1 MTAPD
6 NAMALGRADQAAQ
19 ANFERD
25 DLSSPMSACP
35 AREAELF
42 VVPARYALAEMNPEH
57 ACVKP
62 GNTLKS
68 QPMAVRR
75 LRQGY
80 LYLWHGEGPLR
91 RFGVGKNGCLTEQDL
106 DDQSREPIDEGTL
119 AGLALNKHQD
129 AWLMYADMP
138 LTAKFCQQLTEPGIR
153 QQRMRRIALPQ
164 VAQQLQATHC
174 PALADAPQ
182 LIAELMPGIRDQV
195 LASDH
200 HNKGDQYRAV
210 ADIIGKQAAS
220 NPTPENIKAY
230 VDAMHRARE
239 REDAAGRHPEAAQSP
254 PGVWSADA
262 WDVPAAEAWLDQ
274 ATRQAN
280 GLYGIFAVVDDHLG
294 VLRDLNQAQATVNQ
308 RHEDWEAENGHKALL
323 AGFINSLIQ
332 EDGAEV
338 ASQLSYR
345 YMDRDLLLTADQG
358 EAMLQAQRDL
368 QPLLARE
375 TAINQHYR
383 HQAGHAAADNLIAD
397 IRRQEQAILAPL
409 RELLPSDI
417 SDIEG
422 QLHDLVMAYRADKAR
437 NMTDSK
443 SGHQVPERVRLE
455 EMNAWI
461 AEVADTHHQWL
472 AERREQIHADQR
484 QALPLHRQA
493 LWYTDYDNVG
503 HCELLSR
510 LALASLSM
518 LCSSGPGVQ
527 IAKNMLRSP
536 DPALPFSLLTTG
548 FSPSLTNFL
557 DGAGRANNIQDVL
570 IAPTGD
576 AAREL
581 LAGLVAAGKLD
592 WLNSLSSKTDHPLH
606 RTIGHLSSALVAL
619 LEEHLKGLSA
629 MPATLVEQFPKP
641 IQALFLRMRATTQ
654 DFVFEKARDGLRLA
668 GENGR
673 KLNAWALDAGKR
685 IQQGLTPNA
694 LRGVNHYGGVLP
706 LAALLL
712 NGANLFQLTL
722 RDQGREHDG
731 VRLSEHVSAIF
742 FTGAALSAATAMA
755 LDARGT
761 TELQRG
767 WFKAPTITLMGFA
780 TGLLAGIASIFGLVK
795 LGFEMHKE
803 DAYWTTD
810 HWARLGREGAMSG
823 LMGVQTGL
831 GGYATWMVITNQW
844 TTAQAV
850 RWFSLRMVPV
860 GWLVLLVEGLYFVWD
875 KWLKDSEM
883 QLFLEQCC
891 WGRVRRW
898 NDSPEQQEK
907 ELQAL
912 LTLLFKPNLQ
922 AEGYAQVERV
932 GFDGAAI
939 NGYRTKTLQLTL
951 PGADTNT
958 QLYLCLAKTD
968 GHMAQDHTAALLSSL
983 RSAWLPAQQGMGLR
997 LSGTLPPVTGTW
1009 ELRVLYH
1016 SPLAMSSGVLDKDTL
1031 TIGGQNGVRY
1041 LIRGQRVT
1049 EHLGTAGNLASDRL
1063 PAHKVDSV
1071 LLKPKERI

>member
-1 MTAPD
+1 A
-6 NAMALGRADQAAQ
+6 
-19 ANFERD
+19 
-25 DLSSPMSACP
+25 
-35 AREAELF
+35 
-42 VVPARYALAEMNPEH
+42 
-57 ACVKP
+57 
-62 GNTLKS
+62 
-68 QPMAVRR
+68 
-75 LRQGY
+75 
-80 LYLWHGEGPLR
+80 
-91 RFGVGKNGCLTEQDL
+91 
-106 DDQSREPIDEGTL
+106 
-119 AGLALNKHQD
+119 
-129 AWLMYADMP
+129 
-138 LTAKFCQQLTEPGIR
+138 
-153 QQRMRRIALPQ
+153 
-164 VAQQLQATHC
+164 
-174 PALADAPQ
+174 
-182 LIAELMPGIRDQV
+182 
-195 LASDH
+195 ASDPSP
-200 HNKGDQYRAV
+200 D
-210 ADIIGKQAAS
+210 
-220 NPTPENIKAY
+220 TIKAY
-230 VDAMHRARE
+230 VDAMRWTRE
-239 REDAAGRHPEAAQSP
+239 REDAAGRHPEAAQNP

-345 YMDRDLLLTADQG
+345 YRDRELLLTPDQG

-383 HQAGHAAADNLIAD
+383 HQIGHAAADNLIAD

-409 RELLPSDI
+409 REFLP

-422 QLHDLVMAYRADKAR
+422 QLHDLVMSYRADKAR
-437 NMTDSK
+437 NMTDSR
-443 SGHQVPERVRLE
+443 SGHQVAERVRLDD
-455 EMNAWI
+455 MNAWI
-461 AEVADTHHQWL
+461 TEVADTHHHWL
-472 AERREQIHADQR
+472 TERREQIHADQK
-484 QALPLHRQA
+484 QALPLHGPA
-493 LWYTDYDNVG
+493 LWYVDYDNVG
-503 HCELLSR
+503 HCELLSK

-641 IQALFLRMRATTQ
+641 IQALFLRMRAINQ

-712 NGANLFQLTL
+712 NGANLSQLTL
-722 RDQGREHDG
+722 RDQGREHDE
-731 VRLSEHVSAIF
+731 VRLFEHASAYLS
-742 FTGAALSAATAMA
+742 TGAALSAATAMA
-755 LDARGT
+755 WNARGKD
-761 TELQRG
+761 EVMLHRG
-767 WFKAPTITLMGFA
+767 KAPIITLMGFT
-780 TGLLAGIASIFGLVK
+780 TGVLAGLASISGLVK
-795 LGFEMHKE
+795 LGDEMQKE
-803 DAYWTTD
+803 DAYWTAD
-810 HWARLGREGAMSG
+810 HWARLG
-823 LMGVQTGL
+823 
-831 GGYATWMVITNQW
+831 
-844 TTAQAV
+844 
-850 RWFSLRMVPV
+850 
-860 GWLVLLVEGLYFVWD
+860 
-875 KWLKDSEM
+875 
-883 QLFLEQCC
+883 
-891 WGRVRRW
+891 
-898 NDSPEQQEK
+898 
-907 ELQAL
+907 
-912 LTLLFKPNLQ
+912 
-922 AEGYAQVERV
+922 
-932 GFDGAAI
+932 
-939 NGYRTKTLQLTL
+939 
-951 PGADTNT
+951 
-958 QLYLCLAKTD
+958 
-968 GHMAQDHTAALLSSL
+968 
-983 RSAWLPAQQGMGLR
+983 
-997 LSGTLPPVTGTW
+997 
-1009 ELRVLYH
+1009 
-1016 SPLAMSSGVLDKDTL
+1016 
-1031 TIGGQNGVRY
+1031 
-1041 LIRGQRVT
+1041 
-1049 EHLGTAGNLASDRL
+1049 
-1063 PAHKVDSV
+1063 
-1071 LLKPKERI
+1071 